1 MLKVSERADRKGSTS
16 RCLSDHICPVH
27 LMTLHGRR
35 FSLVAVAL
43 LAIAA
48 GTVTAQRAS
57 SPTPTQAPAPDWV
70 KRSNE
75 HTRVVL
81 QEQARL
87 APEGAAQLGLDG
99 FDDQIT
105 NLSAGLATRA
115 RESLDRVQQDLQRR
129 LAEEKDALV
138 RQDLEIL
145 IESVRQ
151 QRHGFDV
158 ARSCC
163 CRTSTRRRR
172 SSTACARC
180 STIRCPR
187 SGGVRRWCAC
197 ASTPAQSRASSRS
210 PSWPWSASASGSRRK
225 SCSGRSRSRSSA
237 ISATS
242 AFFASGIDELFKKY
256 DMPDAA
262 PLLATLKTQF
272 AAYDK
277 AVRADVL
284 PRTRTD
290 FKLPPALYAS
300 NLEQFGVD
308 IPPADLAKMAH
319 RAFDE
324 IQKEMQTIA
333 AAIGAE
339 QGNPKADYRDGHPRA
354 EEEAARRRCHPA
366 PLPGATEAARRDHR
380 QAVSW

>member
-1 MLKVSERADRKGSTS
+1 MTPDIRRST
-16 RCLSDHICPVH
+16 
-27 LMTLHGRR
+27 
-35 FSLVAVAL
+35 LVFAAL

-48 GTVTAQRAS
+48 GAVAAQRS
-57 SPTPTQAPAPDWV
+57 SAPASAPPPDWV

-105 NLSAGLATRA
+105 DLSAGLATRA
-115 RESLDRVQQDLQRR
+115 REGLDRVQQELQRR
-129 LAEEKDALV
+129 LAAEKEALV

-145 IESVRQ
+145 IEAVRQ
-151 QRHGFDV
+151 QRQGFDIGQKLLLPYINAPQAIFNGLRALLDDQV
-158 ARSCC
+158 PQE
-163 CRTSTRRRR
+163 RRRAALVR
-172 SSTACARC
+172 VRKYA
-180 STIRCPR
+180 
-187 SGGVRRWCAC
+187 GMDKGVRPFTELAMERVRERL
-197 ASTPAQSRASSRS
+197 PQKDLLGPFKEQVERDL
-210 PSWPWSASASGSRRK
+210 GNI
-225 SCSGRSRSRSSA
+225 G
-237 ISATS
+237 
-242 AFFASGIDELFKKY
+242 FFATGLDELFKKY
-256 DMPDAA
+256 DLPDAA
-262 PLLATLKTQF
+262 PALAALKTQF
-272 AAYDK
+272 ADYEK

-300 NLEQFGVD
+300 NLENFGVD

-333 AAIGAE
+333 AAIGRD
-339 QGNPKADYRDGHPRA
+339 QGNPKADYR
-354 EEEAARRRCHPA
+354 
-366 PLPGATEAARRDHR
+366 
-380 QAVSW
+380 AVIRGLKKK